1 MALYNNFNNI
11 ADGRIK
17 VDMSLHAEYTSD
29 SNTVKQLADYTKQL
43 GANMH
48 VHVSETKLEHEEC
61 KQQTVK
67 HLFNI

>member
-1 MALYNNFNNI
+1 
-11 ADGRIK
+11 
-17 VDMSLHAEYTSD
+17 MSLHAEYTSD

-48 VHVSETKLEHEEC
+48 VHVSETKSNM
-61 KQQTVK
+61 KNASNDTVK